1 MTYIFEI
8 PILRRINSILVFKNS
23 IIRFYVMGQ
32 FVYSTYVFEVYRR
45 LPQKNSLTNSI
56 QMITDSHIP
65 FYRGSEKF
73 ASRF

>member
-8 PILRRINSILVFKNS
+8 SISYRIFCIKAFFDS
-23 IIRFYVMGQ
+23 IIIFYVMGQ
-32 FVYSTYVFEVYRR
+32 FVYTTYVFEVYRR

-56 QMITDSHIP
+56 QMITISYIP
-65 FYRGSEKF
+65 FYRDSETF